1 MKHYWVVLVSCE
13 LECQALTEEDIS
25 LFSSVPSQCEASH
38 SKHWTTALTQENKRF
53 LASSWLWRHLLLIF
67 CLQKMIFSLSLF
79 ELSSFFGGNWII
91 IATCLIINIL
101 YENVLLLQLLHTC
114 DNVQDATGHIGD
126 TKQINYITTSPCHLH
141 PTCEDLDKK
150 YTRNR
155 TNIIHL

>member
-1 MKHYWVVLVSCE
+1 MLQTKYLSFHHS
-13 LECQALTEEDIS
+13 LEATESS
-25 LFSSVPSQCEASH
+25 LLHV
-38 SKHWTTALTQENKRF
+38 
-53 LASSWLWRHLLLIF
+53 
-67 CLQKMIFSLSLF
+67 
-79 ELSSFFGGNWII
+79 
-91 IATCLIINIL
+91 CLIINIL